1 MLAFGGAAYASP
13 TQPDDIDS
21 TDAPVIKRINY
32 WEGDAVVEL
41 ESIVLEADS
50 VKVTVKYGGE
60 TAGAYPRP
68 EQKQGARRKWGL
80 NAGFGDEFP
89 GTRDVVKLTEE
100 AFDEA
105 GAFTVKVVAENEAG
119 KTKVKVPVVA
129 AECDQNPPI
138 YPYDCTVKP

>member
-13 TQPDDIDS
+13 THPDGIDS

-32 WEGDAVVEL
+32 WDGDAVVEL
-41 ESIVLEADS
+41 ESIVVEADS
-50 VKVTVKYGGE
+50 VEVKVKHGGK
-60 TAGAYPRP
+60 TAEASPRP

-89 GTRDVVKLTEE
+89 GTGDVVELTQE
-100 AFDEA
+100 ALAEA

-119 KTKVKVPVVA
+119 KTKVKAPIVA
-129 AECDQNPPI
+129 AECSQNPPI